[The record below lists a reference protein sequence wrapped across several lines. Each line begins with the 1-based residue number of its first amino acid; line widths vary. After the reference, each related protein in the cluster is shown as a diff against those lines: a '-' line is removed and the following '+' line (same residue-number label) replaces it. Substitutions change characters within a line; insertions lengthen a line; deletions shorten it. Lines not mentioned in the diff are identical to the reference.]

1 MSLPLSAVYGLP
13 HGLCNGILLPEVMR
27 FNCASDKARQQYG
40 EIAEAVLPLECQ
52 GKTEEEKAKILIRK
66 VEELSGQVG
75 TRVPLKEIGVK
86 EEDLDLLASK
96 ALQDGSLGNNRVQP
110 SKEQVKRIYAAL
122 M

>member
-1 MSLPLSAVYGLP
+1 MTNPHFREIGQYRDVESLNYYE
-13 HGLCNGILLPEVMR
+13 ILL
-27 FNCASDKARQQYG
+27 G
-40 EIAEAVLPLECQ
+40 Q

-96 ALQDGSLGNNRVQP
+96 ALLDGSLGNNRVQP